1 MNRPSNAETAH
12 AYHYFGAVIPNAI
25 VRMAKMRKIVQ
36 KVDSAVVNNLNVG
49 KRKILPYLE
58 ALSKGK
64 IMFENIYVANVAYL
78 GSGPVTETT
87 IVVRSTHR
95 TKMNHCAI

>member
-1 MNRPSNAETAH
+1 
-12 AYHYFGAVIPNAI
+12 
-25 VRMAKMRKIVQ
+25 
-36 KVDSAVVNNLNVG
+36 
-49 KRKILPYLE
+49 
-58 ALSKGK
+58 
-64 IMFENIYVANVAYL
+64 MFENIYVANVAYL